1 MTVRELLIRIGF
13 DVDKPAKVT
22 AAVSQVK
29 GQLKTLE
36 RQGQSSGR
44 IAAGGLDQI
53 TEGARRAQGALKN
66 MGASLSKSGDK
77 VQQASSGFL
86 SASRVLMAAAA
97 AMATGSIAGAA
108 DDMMNLDGRL
118 RTLIEDEKERY
129 QIEDDLYRISQ
140 SSRQGYK
147 ETGDL
152 FFRVAGAAQKMGL
165 SMQDSERVTEI
176 VGKALTVGGATAQQ
190 ASATILQLGQALS
203 SGQLQGDELASL
215 KENASTLMNA
225 MADTMGVTMG
235 ELKDMGAQGE
245 LTSDMVIDAILKS
258 GATIDAQFGKMPTTI
273 GQALT
278 KVSNS
283 WNRMIQ
289 FIQRDTGVFGKI
301 GTAISEA
308 VDFVDQ
314 LAQSFYG
321 LPLSEQSAA
330 VQEWHDRL
338 MAAAE
343 YLQIVYNY
351 WLVIYNFLTNVF
363 GSAVELV
370 AANWSELQAVG
381 SAILADWVPI
391 LENIW
396 SGVMNLV
403 SAFQILWPIIAPLVG
418 FFGVLLYGAIT
429 KVFSIFSSVF
439 DIVTKIVEVIAR
451 MVSGIVRFFELGGR
465 AVMNMFGAGKSLSIA
480 NNQAAAAGGYKNTQI
495 YQRNT
500 FPISSPS
507 ELPAAMSAASD
518 GAMALAQPG
527 Y

>member
-29 GQLKTLE
+29 SQLKTME

-44 IAAGGLDQI
+44 IASQGLALI
-53 TEGARRAQGALKN
+53 ANGAKRAQAAVKSVGSGLEKA
-66 MGASLSKSGDK
+66 GSKI
-77 VQQASSGFL
+77 QQAGTSFVSTSKML
-86 SASRVLMAAAA
+86 TAAAA
-97 AMATGSIAGAA
+97 AMATGNIAGTA

-118 RTLIEDEKERY
+118 RTLIEDEKARE
-129 QIEDDLYRISQ
+129 QIELELYWIAQ
-140 SSRQGYK
+140 DSRTGYK

-152 FFRVAGAAQKMGL
+152 FFRVADAAQRMGL
-165 SMQDSERVTEI
+165 SMKESKRITEI
-176 VGKALTVGGATAQQ
+176 VGKALTVGGASAQQ

-215 KENASTLMNA
+215 KENASSLMNA
-225 MADTMGVTMG
+225 MADSMGVTMG
-235 ELKDMGAQGE
+235 ELKDMGAKGE
-245 LTSDMVIDAILKS
+245 LTSDKVIDAILQA
-258 GATIDAQFGKMPTTI
+258 GETIDDQFGKMPITI

-278 KVSNS
+278 KVSNLWS
-283 WNRMIQ
+283 RTIYY
-289 FIQRDTGVFGKI
+289 IEHDTGFFGKI
-301 GTAISEA
+301 GAMISGI
-308 VDFVDQ
+308 VDELDDLLLTFD
-314 LAQSFYG
+314 G
-321 LPLSEQSAA
+321 LSLEEVSEEVATWHNYL
-330 VQEWHDRL
+330 VQ
-338 MAAAE
+338 AAE

-351 WLVIYNFLTNVF
+351 WLVIYDFLTNVF

-451 MVSGIVRFFELGGR
+451 MISGIVRFFELGGR

-480 NNQAAAAGGYKNTQI
+480 NNQAAGAGGYGNLSIRQENQYNLTSSDQI
-495 YQRNT
+495 
-500 FPISSPS
+500 
-507 ELPAAMSAASD
+507 ADAASASAD
-518 GAMALAQPG
+518 SAMALAQPG